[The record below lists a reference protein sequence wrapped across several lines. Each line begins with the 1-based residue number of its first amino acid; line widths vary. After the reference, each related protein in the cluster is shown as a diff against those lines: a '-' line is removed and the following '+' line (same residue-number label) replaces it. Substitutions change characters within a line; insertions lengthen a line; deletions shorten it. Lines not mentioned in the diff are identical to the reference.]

1 MTNFRLRSFCKIN
14 HSRDRVRSETRSC
27 NFRRQFC
34 RENFARKKSKRMG
47 LQRTTSIKALNILW
61 KGTLAEFEIF
71 WNSYIVRDDICTV
84 LSQFCVV
91 SCENDSKLLF
101 VKISYLIIK
110 IYRAIQNYKR
120 SINMCS
126 LSIIVFEFESLSKI
140 IMYYYTFINSAFN
153 RASILKQTHYNNDT
167 I

>member
-1 MTNFRLRSFCKIN
+1 M
-14 HSRDRVRSETRSC
+14 
-27 NFRRQFC
+27 
-34 RENFARKKSKRMG
+34 
-47 LQRTTSIKALNILW
+47 
-61 KGTLAEFEIF
+61 
-71 WNSYIVRDDICTV
+71 
-84 LSQFCVV
+84 
-91 SCENDSKLLF
+91 
-101 VKISYLIIK
+101 
-110 IYRAIQNYKR
+110 YRAIQNYKR